1 MIHPQVDTEWDEMT
15 PSPDSLSTEVN
26 VPLRDVLGNRE
37 LALDVVPE
45 TLRPGALD
53 APVRWAHVSELEDPA
68 PYLLGG
74 ELILTAGVN
83 LPERIDRY
91 VRGLR
96 DAGVTALGFGL
107 TPTVHVTRPEPLRR
121 ACARRGLPLLV
132 VPPRTPF
139 LAVSRAVSV
148 ALTEAGQREQRRIAA
163 ARETLTRAAGG
174 GLGELTSSLAAV
186 LRSWVALAGA
196 GDVLAS
202 AHDVPSPLP
211 PPVREL
217 MATVRAGS
225 GIRSAT
231 TEVGDSFVV
240 VQPVYPQATASHLV
254 VVGRS
259 RRFDGADRAILAV
272 GAALLGLVGR
282 AGSDAAELGAAA
294 TGLLLGRASAGDVA
308 RSLLGTEVVRLVAGT
323 AYRRGPGEVARRPD
337 WLRAR
342 LDTPLVEAGA
352 GARFT
357 AVARTVSPAV
367 LAELREHGWLAAA
380 GPPVPAGQLAASSAE
395 VELLLARARTL
406 GHPVVAGSGPLDFDA
421 LLDPGASRGF
431 AEKALEP
438 LVALDRAQDRQL
450 VPTLRTW
457 LACHGGWE
465 PTAAELGVHR
475 NSVRHRIAQVERVLG
490 VDLTDPETRMKNP
503 WPMRSPAACA
513 ARGWRWTS
521 RSPATTGTRR
531 PPSRGT
537 TSCCSTGTCPGCPG
551 TSCAGRS
558 SRPGS

>member
-1 MIHPQVDTEWDEMT
+1 MT
-15 PSPDSLSTEVN
+15 SIADALSTEVN
-26 VPLRDVLGNRE
+26 VPLRDVVGNRE

-53 APVRWAHVSELEDPA
+53 APVRWAHVSELQDPA
-68 PYLLGG
+68 PYLVGG

-83 LPERIDRY
+83 LPENLDRY

-107 TPTVHVTRPEPLRR
+107 TPTVHETLPEPLRR

-132 VPPRTPF
+132 VPSRTPF
-139 LAVSRAVSV
+139 LAVNRAVSV
-148 ALTEAGQREQRRIAA
+148 ALTEAGQREQRRITA

-186 LRSWVALAGA
+186 LRSWVALVGA

-202 AHDVPSPLP
+202 AHDAPSPLP
-211 PPVREL
+211 PEVREL

-231 TEVGDSFVV
+231 TELDGGSVV

-259 RRFDGADRAILAV
+259 RRLDGAERAILAV

-294 TGLLLGRASAGDVA
+294 TGLLLGRTTPGEVA
-308 RSLLGTEVVRLVAGT
+308 RSLLGSEVVRLVAGA
-323 AYRRGPGEVARRPD
+323 AYRRGPDEVAQRPD

-342 LDTPLVEAGA
+342 LDTPLVSVLPGPSFA
-352 GARFT
+352 
-357 AVARTVSPAV
+357 AVAGSAPSLEA
-367 LAELREHGWLAAA
+367 LEGLREHGWLAAV
-380 GPPVPAGQLAASSAE
+380 GSPVPASQAASARAE
-395 VELLLARARTL
+395 VELLLSRALAL
-406 GHPVVAGSGPLDFDA
+406 GRPIVAGTEPLDFDA
-421 LLDPGASRGF
+421 LLDPDASRGF
-431 AEKALEP
+431 AAKALEP

-457 LACHGGWE
+457 LAHHGGWE

-475 NSVRHRIAQVERVLG
+475 NSVRHRIAQVERALG
-490 VDLTDPETRMKNP
+490 VDLADPETRMRL
-503 WPMRSPAACA
+503 WFALRWAA
-513 ARGWRWTS
+513 
-521 RSPATTGTRR
+521 
-531 PPSRGT
+531 
-537 TSCCSTGTCPGCPG
+537 PGP
-551 TSCAGRS
+551 
-558 SRPGS
+558 

>member
-1 MIHPQVDTEWDEMT
+1 M
-15 PSPDSLSTEVN
+15 N
-26 VPLRDVLGNRE
+26 VPLRAVVGNRE

-53 APVRWAHVSELEDPA
+53 APVRWAHVSELQDPA

-83 LPERIDRY
+83 LPEQLDRY

-107 TPTVHVTRPEPLRR
+107 TPSVHETLPEPLRR
-121 ACARRGLPLLV
+121 ACARHGLPLLV
-132 VPPRTPF
+132 VPTRTPF
-139 LAVSRAVSV
+139 LAVNRAVSV
-148 ALTEAGQREQRRIAA
+148 ALTEAGQREQRRITA

-186 LRSWVALAGA
+186 LRSWVALVGA

-202 AHDVPSPLP
+202 AHDAPAPLP
-211 PPVREL
+211 LPVREL

-231 TEVGDSFVV
+231 TELDGGFVV

-254 VVGRS
+254 VVGRT
-259 RRFDGADRAILAV
+259 RRLDGADRAILAV

-294 TGLLLGRASAGDVA
+294 TGLLLGRTSPGDA
-308 RSLLGTEVVRLVAGT
+308 AASLLGSEVVRLVAGA
-323 AYRRGPGEVARRPD
+323 AYRRGPDEAAHRPD

-342 LDTPLVEAGA
+342 LDTPLVS
-352 GARFT
+352 
-357 AVARTVSPAV
+357 VSPGRFVAIAGSVPPRAV
-367 LAELREHGWLAAA
+367 LEDLRAHGWLAAVGSPA
-380 GPPVPAGQLAASSAE
+380 PAGELSESE
-395 VELLLARARTL
+395 GELLLSRALAL
-406 GHPVVAGSGPLDFDA
+406 GRPVVAGDSPLDFDA

-431 AEKALEP
+431 AARALEP
-438 LVALDRAQDRQL
+438 VLALDQAGDRAL

-457 LACHGGWE
+457 LAHHGGWE

-475 NSVRHRIAQVERVLG
+475 NSVRHRIAQVEKALG
-490 VDLTDPETRMKNP
+490 VDLADPEVRMRL
-503 WPMRSPAACA
+503 WFAL
-513 ARGWRWTS
+513 RWLT
-521 RSPATTGTRR
+521 
-531 PPSRGT
+531 
-537 TSCCSTGTCPGCPG
+537 PGP
-551 TSCAGRS
+551 
-558 SRPGS
+558 

>member
-1 MIHPQVDTEWDEMT
+1 MT
-15 PSPDSLSTEVN
+15 LITDSLSTEVN
-26 VPLRDVLGNRE
+26 VPLRDVVGNRE
-37 LALDVVPE
+37 LALEVVPE

-53 APVRWAHVSELEDPA
+53 TPVRWAHVSELQDPA

-107 TPTVHVTRPEPLRR
+107 TPTVHETLPEPLRR

-132 VPPRTPF
+132 VPSRTPF
-139 LAVSRAVSV
+139 LAVNRAVSV
-148 ALTEAGQREQRRIAA
+148 ALTEAGQREQRRITA

-186 LRSWVALAGA
+186 LGSWVALVGA

-202 AHDVPSPLP
+202 AHDAPTPLP
-211 PPVREL
+211 TAVREL

-231 TEVGDSFVV
+231 TELDGGFVV

-254 VVGRS
+254 VVGRP
-259 RRFDGADRAILAV
+259 RRLDGAERAILAV

-294 TGLLLGRASAGDVA
+294 TGLLLGRVSPGDAA
-308 RSLLGTEVVRLVAGT
+308 RSLLGTDVVRLVAG
-323 AYRRGPGEVARRPD
+323 AAHRRGPDEVARRPD

-342 LDTPLVEAGA
+342 LDTPLVSVLPGPS
-352 GARFT
+352 F
-357 AVARTVSPAV
+357 VAIVGSVSLPA
-367 LAELREHGWLAAA
+367 LEDLRASGWLAAA
-380 GPPVPAGQLAASSAE
+380 GSPVPASRAAAAAAE
-395 VELLLARARTL
+395 VELLLSRALAL
-406 GHPVVAGSGPLDFDA
+406 GRPVVAGSEPLDFDA
-421 LLDPGASRGF
+421 LLDPDASRGF
-431 AEKALEP
+431 ASRALEP
-438 LVALDRAQDRQL
+438 VVALDQAGDRAL
-450 VPTLRTW
+450 VLTLRTW
-457 LACHGGWE
+457 LAHHGAWE

-475 NSVRHRIAQVERVLG
+475 NSVRHRIAQVEKALG
-490 VDLTDPETRMKNP
+490 VDLADPEVRMRL
-503 WPMRSPAACA
+503 WFAL
-513 ARGWRWTS
+513 RWV
-521 RSPATTGTRR
+521 A
-531 PPSRGT
+531 
-537 TSCCSTGTCPGCPG
+537 PGP
-551 TSCAGRS
+551 
-558 SRPGS
+558 

>member
-1 MIHPQVDTEWDEMT
+1 MT
-15 PSPDSLSTEVN
+15 PSTDSLSTEVN
-26 VPLRDVLGNRE
+26 VPLRDVVGNPE

-107 TPTVHVTRPEPLRR
+107 TPKVHETLPEPLRR

-132 VPPRTPF
+132 VPSRTPF
-139 LAVSRAVSV
+139 LAVNQAVSV
-148 ALTEAGQREQRRIAA
+148 ALTEAGQREQRRVTA

-186 LRSWVALAGA
+186 LRSWVAVVGA
-196 GDVLAS
+196 GDVPAS
-202 AHDVPSPLP
+202 AHDAPSPLP
-211 PPVREL
+211 PEVREL

-231 TEVGDSFVV
+231 TELVGGFVA
-240 VQPVYPQATASHLV
+240 VQPVSPQATASHLV
-254 VVGRS
+254 VVGRP
-259 RRFDGADRAILAV
+259 RRLDGAERAILAV

-294 TGLLLGRASAGDVA
+294 TGLLLGRVSPGEAA
-308 RSLLGTEVVRLVAGT
+308 RSLLGSEVVRLVAGA
-323 AYRRGPGEVARRPD
+323 AYRRGPDEASRRPD

-342 LDTPLVEAGA
+342 LDTPLVEVGP
-352 GARFT
+352 GPRFT
-357 AVARTVSPAV
+357 AVAGTGPAPEV
-367 LAELREHGWLAAA
+367 LADLREHGWLAAV
-380 GPPVPAGQLAASSAE
+380 GSPAPAARLSEAE
-395 VELLLARARTL
+395 VELLLARAAAL
-406 GHPVVAGSGPLDFDA
+406 GRPVVAGSGPLDFDA
-421 LLDPGASRGF
+421 LLSPAASRGF
-431 AEKALEP
+431 AAKALEP
-438 LVALDRAQDRQL
+438 LAELDRAQDREL
-450 VPTLRTW
+450 VRTLRTW
-457 LACHGGWE
+457 LAHHGGWE

-475 NSVRHRIAQVERVLG
+475 NSVRHRIAQVERALD
-490 VDLTDPETRMKNP
+490 VDLADPETRMRL
-503 WPMRSPAACA
+503 WFALRWATSDAHSP
-513 ARGWRWTS
+513 
-521 RSPATTGTRR
+521 
-531 PPSRGT
+531 
-537 TSCCSTGTCPGCPG
+537 
-551 TSCAGRS
+551 
-558 SRPGS
+558 

>member
-1 MIHPQVDTEWDEMT
+1 MT
-15 PSPDSLSTEVN
+15 QNTDAAHTEVN
-26 VPLRDVLGNRE
+26 VPLRAVVGNRE

-53 APVRWAHVSELEDPA
+53 APVRWAHVSELQDPA

-83 LPERIDRY
+83 LPEQLDRY

-107 TPTVHVTRPEPLRR
+107 TPAVHETLPEPLRR
-121 ACARRGLPLLV
+121 ACARHGLPLLV
-132 VPPRTPF
+132 VPTRTPF
-139 LAVSRAVSV
+139 LAVNRAVSV
-148 ALTEAGQREQRRIAA
+148 ALTEAGQREQRRITA

-186 LRSWVALAGA
+186 LRSWVALVGA
-196 GDVLAS
+196 GDVLAA
-202 AHDVPSPLP
+202 AHDAPVPLP
-211 PPVREL
+211 LPVREL

-231 TEVGDSFVV
+231 TELDGGFVV

-254 VVGRS
+254 VVGRT
-259 RRFDGADRAILAV
+259 RRLDGADRAILAV

-294 TGLLLGRASAGDVA
+294 TGLLLGRTSPGDAAG
-308 RSLLGTEVVRLVAGT
+308 SLLGSDVVRLVAGA
-323 AYRRGPGEVARRPD
+323 AYRRGPDEVAHRPD

-342 LDTPLVEAGA
+342 LDTPLVA
-352 GARFT
+352 
-357 AVARTVSPAV
+357 VSPGRFVAIARSAPSGATLEV
-367 LAELREHGWLAAA
+367 LRAHGWLAAV
-380 GPPVPAGQLAASSAE
+380 GSPAPAEELSESE
-395 VELLLARARTL
+395 VELLLSRALAL
-406 GHPVVAGSGPLDFDA
+406 GRPVVAGNEPLDFDA

-431 AEKALEP
+431 ASRALEP
-438 LVALDRAQDRQL
+438 LVALDRAGDRAL

-457 LACHGGWE
+457 LAHHGGWE

-475 NSVRHRIAQVERVLG
+475 NSVRHRIAQVERALG
-490 VDLTDPETRMKNP
+490 VDLADPEVRMRL
-503 WPMRSPAACA
+503 WFAL
-513 ARGWRWTS
+513 RW
-521 RSPATTGTRR
+521 AT
-531 PPSRGT
+531 PDP
-537 TSCCSTGTCPGCPG
+537 
-551 TSCAGRS
+551 
-558 SRPGS
+558 